1 MSTVHPGPDEK
12 RQVEERRQHK
22 RFQLPKGAFV
32 GLAPYDTKVGQ
43 IIDMSLGGLA
53 FRYVGMEEPLH
64 GELDIFLSE
73 RDFYLGR
80 IPFKTVSD
88 FEMDS
93 SAASSAVTMR
103 RTGVQYKKLTQFQ
116 ISQLQYLIQN
126 YTLGEA

>member
-1 MSTVHPGPDEK
+1 
-12 RQVEERRQHK
+12 VEEQRQYK
-22 RFQLPKGAFV
+22 RFQVPKGAFV
-32 GLAPYDTKVGQ
+32 GLGPYDTKVGQ
-43 IIDMSLGGLA
+43 IIDMSMGGLA

-88 FEMDS
+88 FEMVSTAPS
-93 SAASSAVTMR
+93 SPVSMR
-103 RTGVQYKKLTQFQ
+103 RTGVQFKKLTHFQ
-116 ISQLQYLIQN
+116 ISRLQYLIQN